1 MNITEISPGEDADS
15 KASLFCPD
23 CGRSA
28 PLDNG
33 WRIDRHSERTEID
46 CPRCETVLVSQP
58 RFRSDC
64 SEPLV
69 A

>member
-1 MNITEISPGEDADS
+1 MDITGLSPGEDADS
-15 KASLFCPD
+15 KASLFCPE

-28 PLDNG
+28 PIDDG
-33 WRIDRHSERTEID
+33 WRIDRRSDRTEID
-46 CPRCETVLVSQP
+46 CPRCETVLLSQP
-58 RFRSDC
+58 RFRSDR